1 MINESKWGNDVE
13 IEIRNRIQLSIC
25 AYAYEFA
32 NTSLISDAEFDAAAF
47 AIRPQISTGNEEL
60 DKFFREE
67 FTPSTGMW
75 IRKHPDLPGVVQ
87 RYNMLIRAWGLQD
100 DDS

>member
-1 MINESKWGNDVE
+1 MSKANWGTDVE

-25 AYAYEFA
+25 AYAYEFMSV
-32 NTSLISDAEFDAAAF
+32 SLVSDTDFDVAAF
-47 AIRPQISTGNEEL
+47 AIRPNMATGNEKL

-75 IRKHPDLPGVVQ
+75 IHKHPDINGIAA
-87 RYNMLIRAWGLQD
+87 RYNMLMRALGEPND
-100 DDS
+100 N